1 MASQMV
7 KVKRKM
13 LKACMTCPLCN
24 KLLKEATTISL
35 CLHTFCR
42 KCIYEKFSDEEVDH
56 CPVCN
61 IDLGFLPAEKLRPD
75 HNLQDLRV
83 KIFPLKRRKVEGP
96 EVTATSFLPV
106 KRKERSLSSLVVG
119 TAKGPM
125 QIGLTG
131 RRTKAARKAAAI
143 RGCSFTVAESA
154 KKEDSAEDH
163 LFSSSSHDS
172 QSKTTRI
179 KRQDYSV
186 AEPSNERRPNED
198 TQNYV
203 EINEGKVDLWTP
215 LNCLVE
221 AANRTKSSKLNLQG
235 PSLAKSKQAN
245 AHDSEV
251 YMPETKARAE
261 SPRAPDCEV
270 FLHKSKR
277 KEHGHNM
284 KVHDETNGKKFLP
297 GPLKHRRLRAAV
309 RKSTAA
315 SGLLHSSAQAM
326 LDVAGSKHNRRNSP
340 VWFSLVASE
349 DRKADVSLPQI
360 SACYLRIKDGKMPV
374 SFIQKYLVKKLD
386 LTSEAEV
393 EIMCRGQPVIPSLQL
408 HNVVDLWFRTAS
420 TSKKVA
426 ASVGSSGNDFVMV
439 LSYCLKLQ
447 TP

>member
-1 MASQMV
+1 MASQAV

-24 KLLKEATTISL
+24 KLLKEATTISM

-96 EVTATSFLPV
+96 VDTATSFLPV

-119 TAKGPM
+119 TPKGPM

-143 RGCSFTVAESA
+143 RGYSFTVEESA

-163 LFSSSSHDS
+163 PLSSSSHDS
-172 QSKTTRI
+172 QSKSTRI

-186 AEPSNERRPNED
+186 AEPSNERRLHED
-198 TQNYV
+198 THNYV
-203 EINEGKVDLWTP
+203 EINE
-215 LNCLVE
+215 
-221 AANRTKSSKLNLQG
+221 
-235 PSLAKSKQAN
+235 
-245 AHDSEV
+245 
-251 YMPETKARAE
+251 
-261 SPRAPDCEV
+261 
-270 FLHKSKR
+270 
-277 KEHGHNM
+277 
-284 KVHDETNGKKFLP
+284 
-297 GPLKHRRLRAAV
+297 GPLKHRRLRAAG

-326 LDVAGSKHNRRNSP
+326 LDVAGSKRNRRNSP

-374 SFIQKYLVKKLD
+374 SFIQKYLVKKLN

-408 HNVVDLWFRTAS
+408 HNVVDLWFQTAS

-426 ASVGSSGNDFVMV
+426 ASVGSSGNDFVMA
-439 LSYCLKLQ
+439 LSYCRKVQ
-447 TP
+447 TT

>member
-203 EINEGKVDLWTP
+203 EINEG
-215 LNCLVE
+215 
-221 AANRTKSSKLNLQG
+221 
-235 PSLAKSKQAN
+235 
-245 AHDSEV
+245 
-251 YMPETKARAE
+251 
-261 SPRAPDCEV
+261 
-270 FLHKSKR
+270 
-277 KEHGHNM
+277 
-284 KVHDETNGKKFLP
+284 
-297 GPLKHRRLRAAV
+297 PLKHRRLRAAV

>member
-1 MASQMV
+1 
-7 KVKRKM
+7 
-13 LKACMTCPLCN
+13 
-24 KLLKEATTISL
+24 
-35 CLHTFCR
+35 
-42 KCIYEKFSDEEVDH
+42 
-56 CPVCN
+56 
-61 IDLGFLPAEKLRPD
+61 
-75 HNLQDLRV
+75 
-83 KIFPLKRRKVEGP
+83 
-96 EVTATSFLPV
+96 
-106 KRKERSLSSLVVG
+106 
-119 TAKGPM
+119 M

-143 RGCSFTVAESA
+143 RGYSFTVEESA

-163 LFSSSSHDS
+163 PLSSSSHDS
-172 QSKTTRI
+172 QSKSTRI

-186 AEPSNERRPNED
+186 AEPSNERRLHED
-198 TQNYV
+198 THNYV

-235 PSLAKSKQAN
+235 PSLSKSEQPN

-261 SPRAPDCEV
+261 SPRAPDCKV
-270 FLHKSKR
+270 LLHKSKR

-297 GPLKHRRLRAAV
+297 GPLKHRRLRAAG

-326 LDVAGSKHNRRNSP
+326 LDVAGSKRNRRNSP

-374 SFIQKYLVKKLD
+374 SFIQKYLVKKLN

-408 HNVVDLWFRTAS
+408 HNVVDLWFQTAS

-426 ASVGSSGNDFVMV
+426 ASVGSSGNDFVMAL
-439 LSYCLKLQ
+439 LSWHAAALFLLNTNRGCVGIKWAGFGGSQWLVVVALSVFLWWWKLERGTVAYGASRSLQ
-447 TP
+447 FMGRTCRIASTWGLSWQNMTWVID

>member
-1 MASQMV
+1 
-7 KVKRKM
+7 
-13 LKACMTCPLCN
+13 
-24 KLLKEATTISL
+24 
-35 CLHTFCR
+35 
-42 KCIYEKFSDEEVDH
+42 
-56 CPVCN
+56 
-61 IDLGFLPAEKLRPD
+61 
-75 HNLQDLRV
+75 
-83 KIFPLKRRKVEGP
+83 
-96 EVTATSFLPV
+96 
-106 KRKERSLSSLVVG
+106 
-119 TAKGPM
+119 M

-143 RGCSFTVAESA
+143 RGYSFTVEESA

-163 LFSSSSHDS
+163 PLSSSSHDS
-172 QSKTTRI
+172 QSKSTRI

-186 AEPSNERRPNED
+186 AEPSNERRLHED
-198 TQNYV
+198 THNYV

-235 PSLAKSKQAN
+235 PSLSKSEQPN

-261 SPRAPDCEV
+261 SPRAPDCKV
-270 FLHKSKR
+270 LLHKSKR

-297 GPLKHRRLRAAV
+297 GPLKHRRLRAAG

-326 LDVAGSKHNRRNSP
+326 LDVAGSKRNRRNSP

-374 SFIQKYLVKKLD
+374 SFIQKYLVKKLN
-386 LTSEAEV
+386 LTSEAEPSGPRFDHRIFYSEEV
-393 EIMCRGQPVIPSLQL
+393 EDKIWSPAI
-408 HNVVDLWFRTAS
+408 
-420 TSKKVA
+420 
-426 ASVGSSGNDFVMV
+426 
-439 LSYCLKLQ
+439 
-447 TP
+447 